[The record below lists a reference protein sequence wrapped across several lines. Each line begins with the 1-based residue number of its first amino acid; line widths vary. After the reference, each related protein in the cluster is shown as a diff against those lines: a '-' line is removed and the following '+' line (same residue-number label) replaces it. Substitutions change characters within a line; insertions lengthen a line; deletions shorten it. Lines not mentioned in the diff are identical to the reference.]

1 MSEDSCPRCE
11 GRALDYRD
19 GIDTETIA
27 AYCRAL
33 CDNCLG
39 ALAAAHDL
47 AAHRLAT
54 NAAPLERGFAAVLGA
69 LAADVTRSTASAD
82 DVFAREREAIVLA
95 EGSARFRDLLDALA
109 FAHRRIAVAAGE
121 ERHRRDEGPPPA
133 P

>member
-1 MSEDSCPRCE
+1 MSEVGCPRCE

-19 GIDTETIA
+19 GIAPEAIA

-33 CDNCLG
+33 CDDCLG
-39 ALAAAHDL
+39 AMAATHDL

-69 LAADVTRSTASAD
+69 LAADVTRPTASAD
-82 DVFAREREAIVLA
+82 DVFA

-109 FAHRRIAVAAGE
+109 FIHRRIAVAAGE
-121 ERHRRDEGPPPA
+121 ERRRRDEGPLPA